1 MARHK
6 SISDDDVLDRL
17 MPAILA
23 HGPDGLTLALAG
35 SAAGL
40 SAATLLQRFR
50 SREGLI
56 EAILLRAWDRLD
68 METAKAIASAAP
80 GAEGALALLQ
90 ALLPKEKE
98 ESHMT
103 DGLLL
108 LREDF
113 RNAALRQRG
122 EAWGKVL
129 ATALETH
136 LSPGRETGGRRRG
149 VYTSVRI
156 GRTDW
161 APGGTLA
168 VPGGPSDEA
177 QFVHCEK
184 FRSCAGAAGGPD
196 VARDVAGRP
205 RMSASL
211 CSPPPGPRSGFL
223 LIALPQRRRRPG
235 GRALAHGHPGPAP
248 VIVARLRTCLTRRV
262 AVAAAL
268 IGTDQRDR

>member
-136 LSPGRETGGRRRG
+136 LSPGRETGGRLG
-149 VYTSVRI
+149 WQMLQIWQGALIWWAFS
-156 GRTDW
+156 RTGTAEAYVMAALQDW
-161 APGGTLA
+161 CDTAGLLPG
-168 VPGGPSDEA
+168 
-177 QFVHCEK
+177 
-184 FRSCAGAAGGPD
+184 
-196 VARDVAGRP
+196 
-205 RMSASL
+205 
-211 CSPPPGPRSGFL
+211 
-223 LIALPQRRRRPG
+223 RRP
-235 GRALAHGHPGPAP
+235 H
-248 VIVARLRTCLTRRV
+248 
-262 AVAAAL
+262 
-268 IGTDQRDR
+268 